1 MQWYKL
7 SDGPCSVSLHDP
19 WSFKDGLSPADVLRR
34 RVGRHGGA
42 DRSMFRR
49 QAMYADVRRC
59 IQMAGR
65 QLPAGPH
72 AGCQRISS
80 IKCHMSGSH
89 SGSGTWRVW
98 GRLEGSRKTARVS
111 CASGEASRAART
123 ADSSPRCASA
133 TRPPA
138 VRPKRRRRRWAR
150 QVELVMARRHC
161 CWGSA
166 WAASGAWQS
175 SSLK

>member
-1 MQWYKL
+1 
-7 SDGPCSVSLHDP
+7 
-19 WSFKDGLSPADVLRR
+19 
-34 RVGRHGGA
+34 
-42 DRSMFRR
+42 MFRR
-49 QAMYADVRRC
+49 QAMYAEVRRC

-111 CASGEASRAART
+111 CLVGGRSERGSLKSCRYGRQFTQMCERDAA
-123 ADSSPRCASA
+123 PRCASEA
-133 TRPPA
+133 AEAAVGPA
-138 VRPKRRRRRWAR
+138 GRVGD
-150 QVELVMARRHC
+150 
-161 CWGSA
+161 GSA
-166 WAASGAWQS
+166 ALLLGLRLGRLRGLA
-175 SSLK
+175 K